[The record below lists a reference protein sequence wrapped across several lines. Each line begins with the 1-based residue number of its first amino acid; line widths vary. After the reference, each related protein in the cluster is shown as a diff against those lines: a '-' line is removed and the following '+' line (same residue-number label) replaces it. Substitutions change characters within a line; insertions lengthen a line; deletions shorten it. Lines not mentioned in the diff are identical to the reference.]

1 MSQVPCHVLLTASC
15 LSPALQC
22 DRTGTTGR
30 QRRGR
35 QTSARSNF
43 LPPGLSPLPLKS
55 GRCSALL
62 RRRVGT
68 HRFRLL
74 SVRTIFCVWWRHL
87 ACASAVQQVQA
98 PNQAG
103 GNPAAS
109 PVISPPCKLHF
120 RTPGHHRC
128 HPASHLLPGVT
139 AAWVTSHPFASS
151 LCHLNPNHLHL
162 SDFDATAGVL

>member
-1 MSQVPCHVLLTASC
+1 MTG
-15 LSPALQC
+15 PARLGG
-22 DRTGTTGR
+22 RGATGK
-30 QRRGR
+30 
-35 QTSARSNF
+35 
-43 LPPGLSPLPLKS
+43 PLPDPTFCRPACRHCHSSRAGAAL
-55 GRCSALL
+55 CSD
-62 RRRVGT
+62 VVSVPT
-68 HRFRLL
+68 VFRLL